1 MAAEHDG
8 LKSFKLWTKIIM
20 KKKKLCNQTDFA
32 LMRVVRESLE
42 MILQIRQRGPGSAAA
57 AALVGVATFSPRIS
71 EDGVTFE
78 PCGRGAE
85 HERVLSVVEWR
96 WRTER
101 RPGWRDRWRDGG
113 GRWTEGERE

>member
-1 MAAEHDG
+1 
-8 LKSFKLWTKIIM
+8 
-20 KKKKLCNQTDFA
+20 
-32 LMRVVRESLE
+32 MRVVRESLE
-42 MILQIRQRGPGSAAA
+42 MILQIRQRGPESAAA

-101 RPGWRDRWRDGG
+101 RPGWRDRWRDGRG
-113 GRWTEGERE
+113 GGGGGVMEGRML